1 MHSVKAVL
9 LFAAMIAIGSVD
21 SAQSPSPNATRQQY
35 DAYLGALRAAVL
47 AGDADA
53 LGALVTEDRVSVS
66 GATGKTLRGR
76 TAQVEADRVV
86 FRGLQVTAF
95 EMHVTDFR
103 SSGSMA
109 YATGVGTHQVLD
121 RATGQ
126 QRVDRFQ
133 YVDILVLEKDGQ
145 WRSRYFMNAPLDP
158 GK

>member
-1 MHSVKAVL
+1 MHSVKACL
-9 LFAAMIAIGSVD
+9 LTVAMIAIGSVG

-86 FRGLQVTAF
+86 FRGSQVTAF
-95 EMHVTDFR
+95 EMQVTDFR
-103 SSGSMA
+103 SRSDRTFAGA
-109 YATGVGTHQVLD
+109 VL
-121 RATGQ
+121 A
-126 QRVDRFQ
+126 RVR
-133 YVDILVLEKDGQ
+133 
-145 WRSRYFMNAPLDP
+145 RSA
-158 GK
+158 

>member
-1 MHSVKAVL
+1 MHRVKAFLVVV
-9 LFAAMIAIGSVD
+9 ATIAIGSVE
-21 SAQSPSPNATRQQY
+21 SAQSPSPDAARRQY
-35 DAYLGALRAAVL
+35 DAYLSALRAAVL

-76 TAQVEADRVV
+76 AAQIETDRVV
-86 FRGLQVTAF
+86 FRGSRVTEF

-109 YATGVGTHQVLD
+109 YATGVGSHHVLD
-121 RATGQ
+121 RATG
-126 QRVDRFQ
+126 REREDRFQ
-133 YVDILVLEKDGQ
+133 YVDILVLEQDGR